1 MNLRILKKLSKRA
14 APLLHALGDDRSQ
27 FLAGDGDSYTD
38 LIGFDRKHWRRSRS
52 SQFTGWKGDIEHR
65 TRRGDAVV
73 HLSERYIYPWP
84 GTPMVGALEGYMEPE
99 WEECTA
105 WDSLRRLVRDHYL
118 EVVDIELDGEPDFD
132 FISLRRLHSPAD
144 FLRAVP
150 DMLADLEKDRAERD
164 ARQRS
169 LWEGRAAPVQS
180 IANAPAQE
188 VTHGA

>member
-14 APLLHALGDDRSQ
+14 APLLHALGDDRSP
-27 FLAGDGDSYTD
+27 FLAGDSDSYTD
-38 LIGFDRKHWRRSRS
+38 LIGFDRKHWKRSRAS
-52 SQFTGWKGDIEHR
+52 RFTGWTGDIEHR

-73 HLSERYIYPWP
+73 HLSESYIHPWA
-84 GTPMVGALEGYMEPE
+84 GTPMVSANEGY
-99 WEECTA
+99 WGECTA
-105 WDSLRRLVRDHYL
+105 WDSLRRLVRDHYQD
-118 EVVDIELDGEPDFD
+118 VVDIELDGAPDFD
-132 FISLRRLHSPAD
+132 FISLRRLRTPAD
-144 FLRAVP
+144 YLRAVP

-180 IANAPAQE
+180 IANAPALE

>member
-27 FLAGDGDSYTD
+27 FLAGDSDSYTD
-38 LIGFDRKHWRRSRS
+38 LIGFDRKHWKRSRTS
-52 SQFTGWKGDIEHR
+52 RFTGWKGDIEYR

-73 HLSERYIYPWP
+73 HLSESYIHPWP

-105 WDSLRRLVRDHYL
+105 WDSLRRLVRDHYQD
-118 EVVDIELDGEPDFD
+118 VVDIELDGAADFD
-132 FISLRRLHSPAD
+132 FINLRRLRTPAD

-150 DMLADLEKDRAERD
+150 DMLADLEKDHAERE

-169 LWEGRAAPVQS
+169 LWEDRAAPVQS